1 MRLGARALVT
11 TLLAAAALA
20 APAGV
25 PASPVAHVSC
35 GSGFRSA
42 TIGGSHKC
50 LHGGEYCARRYERQY
65 ERYGYEC
72 SGSYSPP
79 RLRRT

>member
-1 MRLGARALVT
+1 MKLRLKSSAVV
-11 TLLAAAALA
+11 LLAAAALA
-20 APAGV
+20 APGAA

-35 GSGFRSA
+35 SSGFRSA

-72 SGSYSPP
+72 STSHSPP
-79 RLRRT
+79 RLRRR

>member
-1 MRLGARALVT
+1 MKLRLKSSAAV
-11 TLLAAAALA
+11 LLAAGVIA
-20 APAGV
+20 APAAAQ
-25 PASPVAHVSC
+25 ASPVAHVSC
-35 GSGFRSA
+35 SSGFRSA

-72 SGSYSPP
+72 STSYSPP
-79 RLRRT
+79 RLRRR

>member
-1 MRLGARALVT
+1 MKLRLKSSAVVLF
-11 TLLAAAALA
+11 AAAALA
-20 APAGV
+20 APAAA
-25 PASPVAHVSC
+25 PASPVARVSC
-35 GSGFRSA
+35 SSGFRSA

-72 SGSYSPP
+72 SASYSPP
-79 RLRRT
+79 RLRRR